1 MLLNNQWITEEI
13 KDKNQELTRDKMK
26 IKARWSKTLQGC
38 SNSSS
43 KKEVYSS
50 ISLAQKQE
58 KSQKQPKLTP
68 KTTKKNKQKPKLVE
82 GNKP

>member
-1 MLLNNQWITEEI
+1 
-13 KDKNQELTRDKMK
+13 MK

-50 ISLAQKQE
+50 ISLAQETRKVSNNLNLLLKQ
-58 KSQKQPKLTP
+58 Q
-68 KTTKKNKQKPKLVE
+68 KKNKQKSKLVE